1 MSYPETA
8 VILITCHGKMKVK
21 ATNFE
26 HYSFHVPDNMSLTIL
41 NAVAPGI
48 CNFLESKDAND
59 FATKLIKKIKED
71 EEGVHLLES
80 DPSAFVNSLI
90 NTLKEYDKN
99 MKNDVIYHN
108 LRLKNVERDIDEEEY
123 IHHDD
128 KSYNIFSFASGDEV
142 TNKEYSRNNSTEK
155 NKGEWDFKINVMNA
169 IGFPE
174 LIEIITGRS
183 NQDEDVIVN
192 LEEIVNYLKEQGV
205 KNIVFFDLTCSPFV
219 SVSESKKS
227 SLMDIEDSEDDNDN
241 DEENIEN
248 QRIVRRIRREHISKT
263 MSKKAGGKKTKKQ
276 KQSRKRKQSRK
287 KRTQTRKRK
296 HN

>member
-128 KSYNIFSFASGDEV
+128 KSYNIFSL
-142 TNKEYSRNNSTEK
+142 
-155 NKGEWDFKINVMNA
+155 KG
-169 IGFPE
+169 
-174 LIEIITGRS
+174 
-183 NQDEDVIVN
+183 
-192 LEEIVNYLKEQGV
+192 
-205 KNIVFFDLTCSPFV
+205 NIY
-219 SVSESKKS
+219 E
-227 SLMDIEDSEDDNDN
+227 
-241 DEENIEN
+241 
-248 QRIVRRIRREHISKT
+248 
-263 MSKKAGGKKTKKQ
+263 
-276 KQSRKRKQSRK
+276 
-287 KRTQTRKRK
+287 
-296 HN
+296 